1 MGDGIVLIQIDLYD
15 VLNSVFLTLT
25 DSFGNFYSLSQTSA
39 YMTVAVTNNYSAV
52 NLMLRPP
59 LTVLV
64 TRLMVT
70 TLSFNSNWLASMIVC
85 FMVYSSFLS

>member
-39 YMTVAVTNNYSAV
+39 YMAVAVADYYQSGDDAVSDVPLDWPNNG
-52 NLMLRPP
+52 
-59 LTVLV
+59 
-64 TRLMVT
+64 
-70 TLSFNSNWLASMIVC
+70 VC
-85 FMVYSSFLS
+85 